1 MQIDKLRQEITA
13 MLPVA
18 REINDDQNLISAGI
32 NSLMVMRFVS
42 SLRKEGIKIS
52 YGELLEEPTIAA
64 WHSLIEK
71 AEAKK
76 SSRKKKSRTDR
87 KNAETPDARKSFP
100 LTDIQYAYKIGR
112 EDGRELGGVG
122 CHAFMEFSGVGIDAE
137 RLDAAWKKVQYH
149 HPMLRARF
157 LDNGEQE
164 IMTAPY
170 SEHIDIYDLSNDS
183 DWMEKCAAIG
193 EKLTHRRFEVEK
205 GHVCAFTLVK
215 GPNDEY
221 RLFYDVDL
229 LVADVQSF
237 NIILRDLAAAYK
249 GRELPEDSLNW
260 DFGAYLENKKIQEA
274 EDEAAAKE
282 YWSGRIADIALA
294 PELPLAKDPS
304 EITTTRTVRD
314 IVEIPLDTWNKA
326 TAMAAKYNITPA
338 IYLMTVYAMIIA
350 EWSSS
355 KRFLINIPTF
365 DRHTEYGAS
374 ENAVADFTTLML
386 LEVDLTEDPTFEE
399 LAMQIKKRLSEE
411 MKYTAYSGVK
421 VQRDIMSSYG
431 EVKNAAP
438 VVFACNFGNSII
450 GGESAEVFGR
460 FERML
465 SQTPGVWIDF
475 QSYETPDSIMLSWD
489 SVVGLF
495 PDGMINDMMGSMEQL
510 IISTSEKNWNEHFD
524 LLPPAQRKFIEE
536 QKDIVLPQKQERL
549 FDGFLRSAEKYP
561 DKTAL
566 IDTGAGITMSYR
578 ELKEKALAV
587 AGYFIS
593 KGIKG
598 EAVAVTVTR
607 GFRQAVALTG
617 IILSGNSYVP
627 VSIDQPK
634 ERRKLIHEKTDIGS
648 VICDELIYSSI
659 EWPESTDVLVIE
671 ELMKHP
677 AADTLPDV
685 SCDAPAYVIMTS
697 GTTGLPKGAQM
708 FHKGPAN
715 TIRDVNER
723 YGITADDKVLG
734 ISSID
739 FDLSVYDF
747 FGTFSASGTLV
758 MIPDD
763 RKRDAEYW
771 LELVLKYNV
780 TVWNSVPILLNMLMT
795 AAEAGGQ
802 KLPLKRI
809 MLSGDWIG
817 LDLAVRADAL
827 TDDCL
832 FISMGGATEAS
843 IWSNFYRVTLPL
855 DESWPSIPYGRP
867 LSGQSYRIVDDSC
880 KDVPFWC
887 EGELLIGG
895 IGVGIYK
902 GDDKLNSEK
911 FIEDSGTR
919 WYKTGDHGRFRENGL
934 IEFLG
939 RKDFQVKIRGHRIE
953 LGEAEAVLRQ
963 VPQVNAAAVEAAEV
977 GMGEKHLVAFLET
990 GNLRNAPLFR
1000 LDAKAEQESEKVL
1013 SAVSSTDISADGYDK
1028 AVEYSLKK
1036 VLSVIYGTVK
1046 ALGILDGSFDSVDEQ
1061 YRPLAGMYV
1070 DALCKNGIIK
1080 KTENGYESC
1089 SDADMPSAEGD
1100 AEKAVEAYFDEIK
1113 PSLPDILSGSK
1124 DAAELFY
1131 DPDKDLSP
1139 NSLLER
1145 LPGSNAISSVL
1156 ADSIAA
1162 AIGAYGRKVN
1172 IIEVGA
1178 RDTALSSRI
1187 LDTIGNMDISYTI
1200 ADISAFFLTEADKL
1214 RKAHGCCVTK
1224 LLNENDMS
1232 ETCGSFDIVIAANYL
1247 HRQKDMGAKLRQLDR
1262 MLSASGVL
1270 FILEV
1275 TDNNAL
1281 QWITADIL
1289 EKRRIMLPCAE
1300 DYKALLKAE
1309 GADVITELLTDGRAG
1324 RTLIMAS
1331 SSAGRYVPDKEYII
1345 SQIDQKLPEY
1355 MIPKVYYAMD
1365 KLPLSKNGKVDRKLL
1380 RKMASS
1386 AAEEK
1391 SASAVPV
1398 TETEKKLCK
1407 LWQEIFGM
1415 DNIGTDDNY
1424 YRLGGDSLTAIRMT
1438 TRIKKMFG
1446 IEYTVR
1452 DMMKDVTIAVQAD
1465 KIDRRLAEGSCICTE
1480 DNTRI
1485 TADVEHASDP
1495 FPLTEVQNAY
1505 LLGRS
1510 GTFSLGGVATHCY
1523 FELDGEDLDISR
1535 AQASLND
1542 MIKYHGTMRLVI
1554 SYDGTQRILP
1564 EVPEYHINTVDLD
1577 GISEADLQTKLAS
1590 IREEMSHQVIDIEKW
1605 PLFDIRAAV
1614 FGGRFRIFVSF
1625 DNIVFDGFSM
1635 FGVLD
1640 EWAKRYKGTFR
1651 EDKPME
1657 ITFRDY
1663 VLGLENIR
1671 NSGRYEKDKAYWTER
1686 IDGFLPAP
1694 ALPTVKKESEITDQH
1709 FERHS
1714 TFLSKSEWDSLRES
1728 ARRFELTPSVLL
1740 IAAYTETLR
1749 SRSSIPEFT
1758 LNLTQFDRK
1767 PLHPDVNKLFGDFTT
1782 LTLLEIRNSK
1792 QETFAERAQKIARQL
1807 ARDLEHSCYSAVDLE
1822 RELRHKTGNSKDSLM
1837 PVVFTSGIGLNGQS
1851 QNECIGELTYNI
1863 SQTPQVW
1870 LDHQV
1875 VERDGGLC
1883 LSWDS
1888 LKDIFYPG
1896 FIDEMFG
1903 AYISLLR
1910 RLASDS
1916 SLFDKKSHSL
1926 IEVELG
1932 EARKNANMTHKE
1944 LPEDTLDG
1952 MFLKAAE
1959 KYPDN
1964 TALECGKDRYTYRR
1978 LKARALGI
1986 CSELRKYG
1994 VKQGETVAILM
2005 PKCAEQI
2012 IAALGILLS
2021 GGAYLPL
2028 DISNPDDRLLTILSD
2043 SGTNKIVYKDLA
2055 EGRVGSFSNYKL
2067 IDAETAGTSEDGSI
2081 IAENAPSQL
2090 AYVIYTSGSTG
2101 IPKGVMI
2108 PHSGAV
2114 NTIEDINS
2122 RFDVSQS
2129 DACLAI
2135 SNMHFDLSVYDVF
2148 GLLAAGGKIVV
2159 PESDR
2164 HKDPEHW
2171 IELVENEHIT
2181 LWNSVPAFAEML
2193 CEYLNGENFSADS
2206 SLRLMLLSGDWIST
2220 TLPERI
2226 WKLFPKLRFVSLGGA
2241 TEASIWSNIYEVT
2254 EKIPESWTSIPYGKP
2269 LYNQRYY
2276 ILDEYLANRPDRVA
2290 GTIFIAGKGVAMGYL
2305 NDSKKTREKFIIH
2318 PVTGEYMYNTG
2329 DMGRYWSDG
2338 NIEFLGRLDNQI
2350 KINGYRVEIGEIEA
2364 AVGKLEN
2371 VSDGKILFRDGMLI
2385 AFFRYNGTYTEEAEG
2400 SIKKAL
2406 HGMLPAYMVPG
2417 KFVHLEEFPLTS
2429 NGKIDTAMMYEISR
2443 GIKSSSEKRR
2453 KTPLSDGA
2461 EKQIAPIWERVLG
2474 YSPVYADD
2482 DFFIAGGDS
2491 LKAIYLVNGI
2501 KKDLGIQI
2509 SVKEVFT
2516 CGSLAALAKVVEA
2529 ANTGSSDTDEDE
2541 FEI

>member
-1 MQIDKLRQEITA
+1 MEFEKLKQEVSA
-13 MLPVA
+13 MLPISK
-18 REINDDQNLISAGI
+18 EISDDQNLINAGI
-32 NSLMVMRFVS
+32 NSLTVMRFVS
-42 SLRKEGIKIS
+42 KLRKEGIKIS
-52 YGELLEEPTIAA
+52 YGELLEEPTLAA
-64 WHSLIEK
+64 WHKLIEK
-71 AEAKK
+71 AQEKKNKKKKKAPTAKK
-76 SSRKKKSRTDR
+76 AVKT
-87 KNAETPDARKSFP
+87 ADAKKSFP

-112 EDGRELGGVG
+112 EDGRELGGIG
-122 CHAFMEFSGVGIDAE
+122 CHAFMEFSGKGIDDK

-164 IMTAPY
+164 IMDKPY
-170 SEHIDIYDLSNDS
+170 SEHIDIYDYSADS
-183 DWMEKCAAIG
+183 DWLEKCAKIG
-193 EKLTHRRFEVEK
+193 EKLTHRKFDVEK

-215 GPNDEY
+215 GQDDEY

-249 GRELPEDSLNW
+249 GRELPVDSLNW
-260 DFGAYLENKKIQEA
+260 DFASYLENKKQQEA
-274 EDEAAAKE
+274 EDEAAAKG
-282 YWSGRIADIALA
+282 YWNGRIADIAHA

-314 IVEIPLDTWNKA
+314 IVDIPLDTWNKA
-326 TAMAAKYNITPA
+326 AAMAAKYNITPA
-338 IYLMTVYAMIIA
+338 VYLMTVYAMIIA
-350 EWSSS
+350 EWSSN

-386 LEVDLTEDPTFEE
+386 LEVDLTADPTFEE
-399 LAMQIKKRLSEE
+399 LALQIKGQLSET
-411 MKYTAYSGVK
+411 MKHTAYSGVK
-421 VQRDIMSSYG
+421 VQRDIMSRYG
-431 EVKNAAP
+431 EVKNDAP

-450 GGESAEVFGR
+450 GGETEEVFGK

-475 QSYETPDSIMLSWD
+475 QSYETPNSIMLSWD
-489 SVVGLF
+489 SVIGLF
-495 PDGMINDMMGSMEQL
+495 PDGMIKDMMQSMEKL
-510 IISTSEKNWNEHFD
+510 ITDTSENEWDTHFD
-524 LLPPAQRKFIEE
+524 LLPANQREFIEE
-536 QKDIVLPQKQERL
+536 QKNIILPKTHERL

-566 IDTGAGITMSYR
+566 VDAGAGIEMSYS
-578 ELKEKALAV
+578 ELKAKALAV

-593 KGIKG
+593 NNIRG

-607 GFRQAVALTG
+607 GYRQAVALIG

-634 ERRKLIHEKTDIGS
+634 ERRKLIHEKTGIGS
-648 VICDELIYSSI
+648 VICDELVHDNI
-659 EWPESTDVLVIE
+659 EWPEDTRVLVIE
-671 ELMKHP
+671 ELLKQP
-677 AADTLPDV
+677 AAAKLPEV
-685 SCDAPAYVIMTS
+685 SYDEPAYVIMTS

-708 FHKGPAN
+708 FHKGAAN

-723 YGITADDKVLG
+723 YGITADDTVLG

-747 FGTFSASGTLV
+747 FGTFRAGAKLI
-758 MIPDD
+758 MIPDEK
-763 RKRDAEYW
+763 KRDAEYW
-771 LELVLKYNV
+771 LELVSKHNI

-795 AAEAGGQ
+795 AAEAAAK
-802 KLPLKRI
+802 KLPLKKI

-817 LDLAVRADAL
+817 LDLPVRADAL

-843 IWSNFYRVTLPL
+843 IWSNFHRVTLPL
-855 DESWPSIPYGRP
+855 DENWPSIPYGRP
-867 LSGQSYRIVDDSC
+867 LSGQSYRVVDDNG

-902 GDDKLNSEK
+902 GDDELNKKK
-911 FIEDSGTR
+911 FIEENGTR
-919 WYKTGDHGRFRENGL
+919 WYRTGDHGRFRENGL

-953 LGEAEAVLRQ
+953 LGEAEAVLKQ
-963 VPQVNAAAVEAAEV
+963 IPQVNSAVVEAAEV
-977 GMGEKHLVAFLET
+977 GMGEKHLVAYLET
-990 GNLRNAPLFR
+990 GSDRKAPLFTINS
-1000 LDAKAEQESEKVL
+1000 KAQEESDKIA
-1013 SAVSSTDISADGYDK
+1013 SAVKSADISVKGYEE
-1028 AVEYSLKK
+1028 AIEYSHKK
-1036 VLSVIYGTVK
+1036 VLSVVYETVK
-1046 ALGILDGSFDSVDEQ
+1046 ALGLLTGSYDMVDEQ
-1061 YRPLAGMYV
+1061 YRPLVEMYI
-1070 DALCKNGIIK
+1070 DELCKNGIIR
-1080 KTENGYESC
+1080 KTEQGFESC
-1089 SDADMPSAEGD
+1089 TDAAAPEADGEAQ
-1100 AEKAVEAYFDEIK
+1100 KAVGAYFDEIK
-1113 PSLPDILSGSK
+1113 PYIPEIISGGK

-1131 DPDKDLSP
+1131 DHDKKLSP
-1139 NSLLER
+1139 NSLLSR
-1145 LPGSNAISSVL
+1145 LPGSDEITAVL
-1156 ADSIAA
+1156 ADRIAA
-1162 AIGAYGRKVN
+1162 ATGAYGRKVN
-1172 IIEVGA
+1172 ILEIGA
-1178 RDTALSSRI
+1178 RDTALTDNI
-1187 LDTIGNMDISYTI
+1187 LKTIGSMDISYTI
-1200 ADISAFFLTEADKL
+1200 ADTSAFFLTEADKL
-1214 RKAHGCCVTK
+1214 RKAYGFCETK
-1224 LLNENDMS
+1224 LMTDSDMLAS
-1232 ETCGSFDIVIAANYL
+1232 QGSFDIVLAYNYL
-1247 HRQKDMGAKLRQLDR
+1247 HRQEDMGAKLHALSG
-1262 MLSASGVL
+1262 MLSASGVM
-1270 FILEV
+1270 FIAEV
-1275 TDNNAL
+1275 TDNTAL

-1289 EKRRIMLPCAE
+1289 EKRIAALPSYD
-1300 DYKALLKAE
+1300 DYKSILKTE
-1309 GADVITELLTDGRAG
+1309 GADTICNILPENCAG
-1324 RTLIMAS
+1324 RMLVMAAS
-1331 SSAGRYVPDKEYII
+1331 SHGKYVPDKDYIL

-1380 RKMASS
+1380 KKLASMT
-1386 AAEEK
+1386 AEEK
-1391 SASAVPV
+1391 SSASVPV
-1398 TETEKKLCK
+1398 TETEKKLCE
-1407 LWQEIFGM
+1407 LWQEIFGLES
-1415 DNIGTDDNY
+1415 IGTDDNY

-1452 DMMKDVTIAVQAD
+1452 DMMKDVTIAVQAE
-1465 KIDRRLAEGSCICTE
+1465 KIDRRLAEGGHICKEENTSISADTE
-1480 DNTRI
+1480 N
-1485 TADVEHASDP
+1485 AYAP

-1523 FELDGEDLDISR
+1523 FELDGDDLDIER
-1535 AQASLND
+1535 AQAALND

-1564 EVPEYHINTVDLD
+1564 EVPEYHIDTMILD
-1577 GISEADLQTKLAS
+1577 GIPETELNAKLADV
-1590 IREEMSHQVIDIEKW
+1590 RENMSHQVIDIEKW
-1605 PLFDIRAAV
+1605 PLFDIRAAK
-1614 FGGRFRIFVSF
+1614 FDGRSRIFVSF

-1651 EDKPME
+1651 EDKPLE
-1657 ITFRDY
+1657 ISFRDY
-1663 VLGLENIR
+1663 VLGLEKIK
-1671 NSGRYEKDKAYWTER
+1671 NSGKYEKDKAYWEER
-1686 IDGFLPAP
+1686 IDDFLPAP

-1714 TFLSKSEWDSLRES
+1714 AFLTKNEWESLRES

-1782 LTLLEIRNSK
+1782 LTLLEIRNSD
-1792 QETFAERAQKIARQL
+1792 QETFADRARKIARQL

-1837 PVVFTSGIGLNGQS
+1837 PVVFTSGIGLNGQAD
-1851 QNECIGELTYNI
+1851 NECIGELTYNI

-1875 VERDGGLC
+1875 VERDGGLQ

-1896 FIDEMFG
+1896 FIDEMFA
-1903 AYISLLR
+1903 AYTDLLR
-1910 RLASDS
+1910 RLSADS
-1916 SLFDKKSHSL
+1916 SLFDKKAHSL
-1926 IEVELG
+1926 IEVKLS
-1932 EARKNANMTHKE
+1932 EARKNANMTDKE

-1952 MFLKAAE
+1952 MFLKAAA

-1964 TALECGKDRYTYRR
+1964 TALVCADKRYTYSE

-1986 CSELRKYG
+1986 SKQLLAYG
-1994 VKQGETVAILM
+1994 IKPGETVAILM

-2028 DISNPDDRLLTILSD
+2028 DISNPDDRLITILND
-2043 SGTNKIVYKDLA
+2043 SGTDKIIYKDLA
-2055 EGRVGSFSNYKL
+2055 DGRLDTFGKYKL
-2067 IDAETAGTSEDGSI
+2067 IDAQTTAPCEDDSI
-2081 IAENAPSQL
+2081 AAKNDPSKL

-2122 RFDVSQS
+2122 RFEVSQT

-2159 PESDR
+2159 PESDK

-2171 IELVENEHIT
+2171 IDLVEKEHIT

-2193 CEYLNGENFSADS
+2193 CEYLNGENYSAES

-2226 WKLFPKLRFVSLGGA
+2226 RKLFPKLRFVSLGGA

-2254 EKIPESWTSIPYGKP
+2254 EKIPENWTSIPYGKP
-2269 LYNQRYY
+2269 LLNQRYY
-2276 ILDEYLANRPDRVA
+2276 ILDEHLADRPDRVA

-2305 NDSKKTREKFIIH
+2305 NDSEKTREKFIIH

-2364 AVGKLEN
+2364 AVDKLEN
-2371 VSDGKILFRDGMLI
+2371 VSDGKILFRDGILI
-2385 AFFRYNGTYTEEAEG
+2385 VFFRYNGEYTDETEEKLKRE
-2400 SIKKAL
+2400 L
-2406 HGMLPAYMVPG
+2406 HDRLPAYMVPG

-2429 NGKIDTAMMYEISR
+2429 NGKIDTALMYEMSR
-2443 GIKSSSEKRR
+2443 SIKSSSEKRR

-2461 EKQIAPIWERVLG
+2461 EKQIAPVWERVLG

-2516 CGSLAALAKVVEA
+2516 AGTLAMLAKAVEA
-2529 ANTGSSDTDEDE
+2529 ANTGSTETDEDE

>member
-1 MQIDKLRQEITA
+1 MEFEKLKQEVSA
-13 MLPVA
+13 MLPVSK
-18 REINDDQNLISAGI
+18 ELSDDQNLINAGI
-32 NSLMVMRFVS
+32 NSLTVMRFVS
-42 SLRKEGIKIS
+42 SLRKEGIKVS
-52 YGELLEEPTIAA
+52 YGELLEEPTLAA
-64 WHSLIEK
+64 WHKLIEK
-71 AEAKK
+71 AQEKK
-76 SSRKKKSRTDR
+76 NKKKKKAAVR
-87 KNAETPDARKSFP
+87 KTAKTADTGKSFP

-112 EDGRELGGVG
+112 EDGRELGGIG
-122 CHAFMEFSGVGIDAE
+122 CHAFMEFSGKGIDE
-137 RLDAAWKKVQYH
+137 KRLDAAWKKVQYH

-164 IMTAPY
+164 IMDKPY
-170 SEHIDIYDLSNDS
+170 NEHIDIYDLSSDS
-183 DWMEKCAAIG
+183 NWLEKCAEIG
-193 EKLTHRRFEVEK
+193 EKLTHRKFEVEK

-215 GPNDEY
+215 GQNDEY

-249 GRELPEDSLNW
+249 GRELPEDSLDW
-260 DFGAYLENKKIQEA
+260 DFASYLENKKIQEA
-274 EDEAAAKE
+274 EDEAAAKK
-282 YWSGRIADIALA
+282 YWNSRIADIAHA

-304 EITTTRTVRD
+304 EITAVRTVRD
-314 IVEIPLDTWNKA
+314 IVDIPLDTWNKA
-326 TAMAAKYNITPA
+326 AAMAARYNITPA
-338 IYLMTVYAMIIA
+338 VYLMTVYAMIIA

-386 LEVDLTEDPTFEE
+386 LEVDLTADPTFEE
-399 LAMQIKKRLSEE
+399 LALQIKNQLSET
-411 MKYTAYSGVK
+411 MKHTAYSGVK
-421 VQRDIMSSYG
+421 VQRDIMSKYG
-431 EVKNAAP
+431 EVKNDAP

-450 GGESAEVFGR
+450 GGETEEVFGK
-460 FERML
+460 FERMI

-489 SVVGLF
+489 SVIGLF
-495 PDGMINDMMGSMEQL
+495 PEGMIKDMMSSMEQL
-510 IISTSEKNWNEHFD
+510 ITDTSEKEWNTHFD
-524 LLPPAQRKFIEE
+524 LLPAKQREFVEE
-536 QKDIVLPQKQERL
+536 QKNIILPKTQERL
-549 FDGFLRSAEKYP
+549 FDGFMRSAEKYP

-566 IDTGAGITMSYR
+566 VDTGAGIEMSYG

-593 KGIKG
+593 HGIRG

-607 GFRQAVALTG
+607 GYRQAVSLIG

-634 ERRKLIHEKTDIGS
+634 ERRKLIHEKTGIGS
-648 VICDELIYSSI
+648 VICDELVHDDI
-659 EWPESTDVLVIE
+659 EWPENTRVLVIE
-671 ELMKHP
+671 ELLKQP
-677 AADTLPDV
+677 SAAELPEV
-685 SCDAPAYVIMTS
+685 SCDEPAYVIMTS

-708 FHKGPAN
+708 FHKGAAN

-723 YGITADDKVLG
+723 YGITADDTILG

-747 FGTFSASGTLV
+747 FGTFSAGAKLI
-758 MIPDD
+758 MIPDEK
-763 RKRDAEYW
+763 KRDAEYW
-771 LELVLKYNV
+771 LELVSKYNI

-795 AAEAGGQ
+795 AAEAAS
-802 KLPLKRI
+802 KRLPLKKI

-817 LDLAVRADAL
+817 LDLPVRADAL

-843 IWSNFYRVTLPL
+843 IWSNFHRVTLPL
-855 DESWPSIPYGRP
+855 DENWTSIPYGRP
-867 LSGQSYRIVDDSC
+867 LSGQSYRVIDDNG

-902 GDDKLNSEK
+902 GDDELNKKK
-911 FIEDSGTR
+911 FITENGTR
-919 WYKTGDHGRFRENGL
+919 WYKTGDRGRFRENGI

-953 LGEAEAVLRQ
+953 LGEAEAVLKQ
-963 VPQVNAAAVEAAEV
+963 IPQVNSAVVEAAEV
-977 GMGEKHLVAFLET
+977 GMGEKHLVAYLET
-990 GNLRNAPLFR
+990 GSERKAPLFTA
-1000 LDAKAEQESEKVL
+1000 DVKAQEQAKKII
-1013 SAVSSTDISADGYDK
+1013 SAVKSADISISGYEETI
-1028 AVEYSLKK
+1028 EYSRKK
-1036 VLSVIYGTVK
+1036 VLSVICDTLK
-1046 ALGILDGSFDSVDEQ
+1046 SADLLSGSYDNADEQ
-1061 YRPLAGMYV
+1061 YRTLVDMYI
-1070 DALCKNGIIK
+1070 DKLCENGIIR
-1080 KTENGYESC
+1080 KTEQGFELSA
-1089 SDADMPSAEGD
+1089 DAAVPKAEGD
-1100 AEKAVEAYFDEIK
+1100 AQKAVEAYFDEIK
-1113 PSLPDILSGSK
+1113 PYIPDIISGSK

-1131 DPDKDLSP
+1131 DPDKKLSP
-1139 NSLLER
+1139 NSLLSR
-1145 LPGSNAISSVL
+1145 LPGSDEIADVL
-1156 ADSIAA
+1156 AEKIADVIA
-1162 AIGAYGRKVN
+1162 AYGRKVN
-1172 IIEVGA
+1172 IIETGA
-1178 RDTALSSRI
+1178 RDIVLSEKI
-1187 LDTIGNMDISYTI
+1187 LKVIGGMDISYTI
-1200 ADISAFFLTEADKL
+1200 ADPSAFFLTAADKL
-1214 RKAHGCCVTK
+1214 KKTYSCCETK
-1224 LLNENDMS
+1224 LMTDSDMLAS
-1232 ETCGSFDIVIAANYL
+1232 QGSFDIVIAYNYL
-1247 HRQKDMGAKLRQLDR
+1247 HRQEDMSAALHALNV
-1262 MLSASGVL
+1262 MLSASGVM
-1270 FILEV
+1270 FIAEV
-1275 TDNNAL
+1275 TDNTPL
-1281 QWITADIL
+1281 QWLTADIL
-1289 EKRRIMLPCAE
+1289 EKRIAELPSSA
-1300 DYKALLKAE
+1300 DYKSMLTAE
-1309 GADVITELLTDGRAG
+1309 GADTVIEILPENCAG
-1324 RTLIMAS
+1324 RMLIMAAS
-1331 SSAGRYVPDKEYII
+1331 SDGIYVPDKDYIL
-1345 SQIDQKLPEY
+1345 SQIEQKLPEY

-1380 RKMASS
+1380 KKLASMT
-1386 AAEEK
+1386 AEEK
-1391 SASAVPV
+1391 TSASIPV
-1398 TETEKKLCK
+1398 TVTEKKLCE
-1407 LWQEIFGM
+1407 LWQEIFGL
-1415 DNIGTDDNY
+1415 DSIGTDDNY

-1452 DMMKDVTIAVQAD
+1452 DMMKDVTISVQAE
-1465 KIDRRLAEGSCICTE
+1465 KIDRRLAEGKRIINDDSTSISADTE
-1480 DNTRI
+1480 N
-1485 TADVEHASDP
+1485 ANAP

-1510 GTFSLGGVATHCY
+1510 GTFSLGGVSTHCY
-1523 FELDGEDLDISR
+1523 FELDGEELDIER
-1535 AQASLND
+1535 AQSALND

-1564 EVPEYHINTVDLD
+1564 EVPEYHIDTMILD
-1577 GISEADLQTKLAS
+1577 GISGDELNAKLAEV
-1590 IREEMSHQVIDIEKW
+1590 RENMSHQVINIEKW
-1605 PLFDIRAAV
+1605 PLFDIRAAL
-1614 FGGRFRIFVSF
+1614 FDGKSRIFVSF

-1640 EWAKRYKGTFR
+1640 EWAKRYKGSFR
-1651 EDKPME
+1651 EEKPLE
-1657 ITFRDY
+1657 ISFRDY
-1663 VLGLENIR
+1663 VLGLEKIK
-1671 NSGRYEKDKAYWTER
+1671 NSGRYEKDKAYWEER
-1686 IDGFLPAP
+1686 IDSFLPAP

-1714 TFLSKSEWDSLRES
+1714 AFLSKNEWESLRES
-1728 ARRFELTPSVLL
+1728 ARRFELTPAVLL

-1749 SRSSIPEFT
+1749 SRSAIPEFT

-1782 LTLLEIRNSK
+1782 LTLLEIRNSD
-1792 QETFAERAQKIARQL
+1792 QETFADRARKIARQL

-1837 PVVFTSGIGLNGQS
+1837 PVVFTSGIGLNGQAD
-1851 QNECIGELTYNI
+1851 NECIGELTYNI

-1875 VERDGGLC
+1875 VERDGGLQ

-1896 FIDEMFG
+1896 FIDEMFA
-1903 AYISLLR
+1903 AYIDLLK
-1910 RLASDS
+1910 RLSADS
-1916 SLFDKKSHSL
+1916 SLFSKRSYSL
-1926 IEVELG
+1926 IEVKIS
-1932 EARKNANMTHKE
+1932 EARKNANMTDKE

-1952 MFLKAAE
+1952 MFLKAAA

-1964 TALECGKDRYTYRR
+1964 IALVCADKRYTYSE
-1978 LKARALGI
+1978 LKARALGMTKK
-1986 CSELRKYG
+1986 LREYG
-1994 VKQGETVAILM
+1994 VKSGETVAILM
-2005 PKCAEQI
+2005 PKSAEQI

-2028 DISNPDDRLLTILSD
+2028 DISNPDDRITTILND
-2043 SGTNKIVYKDLA
+2043 SGTDKIIYKDLA
-2055 EGRVGSFSNYKL
+2055 DERLGTFEKYKL
-2067 IDAETAGTSEDGSI
+2067 IDAVTTGTCEDESI
-2081 IAENAPSQL
+2081 AVRNDTSKL

-2122 RFDVSQS
+2122 RFDISQT

-2148 GLLAAGGKIVV
+2148 GLLAAGGKVVV
-2159 PESDR
+2159 PESEK

-2171 IELVENEHIT
+2171 IDLVEKEHIT
-2181 LWNSVPAFAEML
+2181 VWNSVPAFAEML
-2193 CEYLNGENFSADS
+2193 CEYLNGENYNAESF
-2206 SLRLMLLSGDWIST
+2206 LRLMMLSGDWIST

-2254 EKIPESWTSIPYGKP
+2254 EKIPENWTSIPYGKP
-2269 LYNQRYY
+2269 LLNQRYY
-2276 ILDEYLANRPDRVA
+2276 ILDEHLADRPDRVA

-2305 NDSKKTREKFIIH
+2305 NDSEKTREKFIIH

-2364 AVGKLEN
+2364 AVDKLEN
-2371 VSDGKILFRDGMLI
+2371 VSDGKILFRDGILI
-2385 AFFRYNGTYTEEAEG
+2385 VFFKYDGEYTEETEE
-2400 SIKKAL
+2400 KLKRDL
-2406 HGMLPAYMVPG
+2406 HNKLPAYMVPG
-2417 KFVHLEEFPLTS
+2417 KFVHLKEFPLTS
-2429 NGKIDTAMMYEISR
+2429 NGKIDTALMYEMSR
-2443 GIKSSSEKRR
+2443 SIKSSSEKRR
-2453 KTPLSDGA
+2453 KTPLSDGT
-2461 EKQIAPIWERVLG
+2461 EKLLAPVWERVLG

-2516 CGSLAALAKVVEA
+2516 SGTLSMLAKAVDA
-2529 ANTGSSDTDEDE
+2529 ANADSTDTDEDE